1 MKKYVSIVGILK
13 KIMKVLI
20 VINVGKQ
27 SKREQVKLVKENIRE
42 ELIEELTRLLIKQ
55 DFYDKENNVDTY
67 VKKTRIYKDLIKLV
81 KML

>member
-1 MKKYVSIVGILK
+1 
-13 KIMKVLI
+13 MKVHI

-27 SKREQVKLVKENIRE
+27 SKREQVKLVKEKIRE

-67 VKKTRIYKDLIKLV
+67 VKKTRIYCDLIKLV

>member
-1 MKKYVSIVGILK
+1 MKIH
-13 KIMKVLI
+13 I

-27 SKREQVKLVKENIRE
+27 SKREQAKLVKENIRE

-81 KML
+81 KMI

>member
-1 MKKYVSIVGILK
+1 
-13 KIMKVLI
+13 MKVLI

-67 VKKTRIYKDLIKLV
+67 VKKTRIFKDLIKLV
-81 KML
+81 KMI

>member
-1 MKKYVSIVGILK
+1 
-13 KIMKVLI
+13 MKVLI

-27 SKREQVKLVKENIRE
+27 SKREQAKSVKENIRE

-67 VKKTRIYKDLIKLV
+67 VKKTRIYRDLIKLV
-81 KML
+81 KMI

>member
-1 MKKYVSIVGILK
+1 
-13 KIMKVLI
+13 MKVHI

-67 VKKTRIYKDLIKLV
+67 VKKTRIFKDLIKLV
-81 KML
+81 KMI

>member
-1 MKKYVSIVGILK
+1 
-13 KIMKVLI
+13 MKVLI

-81 KML
+81 KMT

>member
-1 MKKYVSIVGILK
+1 M
-13 KIMKVLI
+13 
-20 VINVGKQ
+20 
-27 SKREQVKLVKENIRE
+27 KENIRE